1 MSRLRNK
8 THDGRKQNLQQRPY
22 CEVNSHTDLA
32 GKKSSVYDFIAKLD
46 QLCADMLKACQ
57 NGAMDNLL

>member
-8 THDGRKQNLQQRPY
+8 THDGRKQNLQQRP
-22 CEVNSHTDLA
+22 SHTDLA